1 MTPGTEGA
9 GIGGYKAVSLL
20 AGGAGLV
27 IAVAGFQT
35 WVEIPSVG
43 VRVSGTGAFSSV
55 VAWMADTPVMEHG
68 YPIAWVTLILGLAI
82 IGASA
87 LHYTES
93 LDSDSALKTVALPG
107 FLGVALAV
115 LAIFNKATLIKV
127 PEDELQGVS
136 LDTGSGAIEVL
147 MASIAVLVLGFVL
160 SGLDTST
167 YVPRRPSAP
176 SRPAS
181 TASTTPNRSAKKK
194 STSKKKKKAKK
205 KPLSKTAVSAV
216 AAPNADHVTAA
227 PERDIAQA
235 TEESKTVE
243 VAEQVVYTGGSDG
256 QPPIWVTHWCAQLPV
271 SLRSALAVP
280 GVTDSGPVLLLH
292 PGGGVIEED
301 LLSSIVRDEKP
312 WLLDDLSY
320 VSWEAGL
327 GPVIVEIGRRYTVLE
342 LIRDDTWLT
351 PLMQAA
357 GIATTETRVE
367 TGGDEHGRYERHV
380 TTIDVPVLIGAA
392 VDESGLV
399 LRFAERA
406 GDSADRWTRGLPALR
421 EGLAAEGMN
430 TAHLHVADGPEGS
443 IELRFNDTEELAVSV
458 KE

>member
-87 LHYTES
+87 LHYIEF
-93 LDSDSALKTVALPG
+93 LGSDSALKTVALPG

-136 LDTGSGAIEVL
+136 LATGSGAIEVL

-160 SGLDTST
+160 CSLDTST
-167 YVPRRPSAP
+167 YVPRRRSAP

-181 TASTTPNRSAKKK
+181 TASTTQNRSAKKK
-194 STSKKKKKAKK
+194 STSKKKKKVKK
-205 KPLSKTAVSAV
+205 KSQSKTAVSAV

-235 TEESKTVE
+235 VEDPKPVE
-243 VAEQVVYTGGSDG
+243 VAEQVVYTGGSAG

-280 GVTDSGPVLLLH
+280 GVTDAGPVLLLH
-292 PGGGVIEED
+292 PGGGVGADD
-301 LLSSIVRDEKP
+301 LLPAMVRDEKP
-312 WLLDDLSY
+312 WLLDDLAY
-320 VSWEAGL
+320 ASWEAGL
-327 GPVIVEIGRRYTVLE
+327 APIVVELGRRYAVLE
-342 LIRDDTWLT
+342 LVRDDEWLA
-351 PLMQAA
+351 PLMHAA
-357 GIATTETRVE
+357 GIATTSTRVE
-367 TGGDEHGRYERHV
+367 TGGDEHGVYERHV
-380 TTIDVPVLIGAA
+380 TVIDLPVLVGAGIQ
-392 VDESGLV
+392 ESGLI
-399 LRFAERA
+399 LRFASRA
-406 GDSADRWTRGLPALR
+406 GDSVDRWGVGSSVLR
-421 EGLAAEGMN
+421 EGFT
-430 TAHLHVADGPEGS
+430 TAGVDSANLRVANGPEGC
-443 IELRFNDTEELAVSV
+443 IELRFNDTEELVVGV

>member
-9 GIGGYKAVSLL
+9 GISGYKAVSLL

-55 VAWMADTPVMEHG
+55 LSWTADTPVVNHG
-68 YPIAWVTLILGLAI
+68 YPVAWVTLVLGLAI
-82 IGASA
+82 TGASA

-93 LDSDSALKTVALPG
+93 LDSDSALKTIALPG
-107 FLGVALAV
+107 FLGVVLAV
-115 LAIFNKATLIKV
+115 LAMFNKAILIKV
-127 PEDELQGVS
+127 PEDELQGVPLS
-136 LDTGSGAIEVL
+136 TGNGAIEVL

-160 SGLDTST
+160 CSLDTST
-167 YVPRRPSAP
+167 YVPRRRSAP

-181 TASTTPNRSAKKK
+181 TASTTQSKSAKKS

-205 KPLSKTAVSAV
+205 KPQSKTAVSAV

-235 TEESKTVE
+235 VEESKPVE
-243 VAEQVVYTGGSDG
+243 VAEQVVYTGGSAG

-280 GVTDSGPVLLLH
+280 GVPDGGPVLLLH
-292 PGGGVIEED
+292 PGGGVGPDD
-301 LLSSIVRDEKP
+301 LIPAMVRDEKP
-312 WLLDDLSY
+312 WLLDNLAY
-320 VSWEAGL
+320 TSWEAGL
-327 GPVIVEIGRRYTVLE
+327 SPIFGELGRRYAVLE
-342 LIRDDTWLT
+342 LVRDDEWLA
-351 PLMQAA
+351 PLMQTA
-357 GIATTETRVE
+357 GIATTSARLESAHDV
-367 TGGDEHGRYERHV
+367 HGSYERHV
-380 TTIDVPVLIGAA
+380 TTIDLPVLVGAGIQ
-392 VDESGLV
+392 ESGLI
-399 LRFAERA
+399 LRFASRA
-406 GDSADRWTRGLPALR
+406 GDSVDRWGVGSSVLR
-421 EGLAAEGMN
+421 EGFM
-430 TAHLHVADGPEGS
+430 TAGVDSANLRVANGPEGC
-443 IELRFNDTEELAVSV
+443 IELRFNDTEELVVGV